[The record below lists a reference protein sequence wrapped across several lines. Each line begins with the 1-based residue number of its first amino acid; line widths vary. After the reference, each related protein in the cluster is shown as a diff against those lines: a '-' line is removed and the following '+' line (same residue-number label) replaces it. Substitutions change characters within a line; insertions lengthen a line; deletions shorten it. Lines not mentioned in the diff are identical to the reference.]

1 MQVTSPFVTLNCIA
15 CGSKAK
21 VASLRADADI
31 TKRLLELGITRG
43 TDIVVL
49 GNAPLGD
56 PMIVRV
62 RGCQF
67 AIRRTEAKHIL
78 MDYA

>member
-1 MQVTSPFVTLNCIA
+1 MTSPLVTLNCIP
-15 CGSKAK
+15 CGSSAT
-21 VASLRADADI
+21 VASLEHGAEI

-43 TDIVVL
+43 TDITVL

-67 AIRRTEAKHIL
+67 AIRKNEAKNIL
-78 MDYA
+78 MEIA

>member
-1 MQVTSPFVTLNCIA
+1 MQMTSPNVALNCIP
-15 CGSKAK
+15 CGSKAT
-21 VASLRADADI
+21 VASLRADAEI

-43 TDIVVL
+43 TEIMVL

-67 AIRRTEAKHIL
+67 AIRRNEAKNVL
-78 MDYA
+78 MEFA